1 MRIIQIL
8 LNFKDLVWYT
18 THSKIKMALIYDNL
32 LSLISIQNVVLLVF
46 VILLALW
53 LLKSNNNLP
62 PGPRG
67 WPIIGSIPY
76 MFGEPH
82 ETFEEWTRIYGDIFT
97 VKLGRETVVILNGSD
112 VVKQALKD
120 QGERFI
126 DRKIIPIVEFGYT
139 IKGGIAFR
147 NGHPWLE
154 LRRWSSSFLRDYC
167 HGKKGLLG
175 RQLNLESQLTIE
187 AEHLCQEFGKREK
200 PFNPFHCINNAVSN
214 IISII
219 CFGDRFEYNDPKY
232 KELLE
237 GLGYLFDCT
246 GFVSAL
252 NAFPILYYT
261 PVYKQFRKTLLHT
274 KSFLNDIIK
283 RHEETFDS
291 EDIRDIIDAYLLEL
305 QKDDV
310 DTSVFSK
317 DVLWRTI
324 LDLFVAGT
332 DTVTST
338 LAFTIAFLVN
348 YPEVQKKL
356 QKEVDEVIGQ
366 KKPKW
371 SDRHS
376 MPYLEATIMEIQRLG
391 NVVPFFGR
399 RTSDCVKINGYE
411 IPADTT
417 VLVNLFSV
425 HRHSDKWAR
434 PLNFEPD
441 RFLDDLKNIQKQEAL
456 LPFGI
461 GRRLCIGELMAKM
474 ELFLFTANLIQRF
487 QFKVPEGR
495 CAPSVHDCLSG
506 ITRRPKPFEICA
518 IKR

>member
-1 MRIIQIL
+1 
-8 LNFKDLVWYT
+8 
-18 THSKIKMALIYDNL
+18 
-32 LSLISIQNVVLLVF
+32 
-46 VILLALW
+46 
-53 LLKSNNNLP
+53 
-62 PGPRG
+62 
-67 WPIIGSIPY
+67 
-76 MFGEPH
+76 
-82 ETFEEWTRIYGDIFT
+82 
-97 VKLGRETVVILNGSD
+97 
-112 VVKQALKD
+112 
-120 QGERFI
+120 
-126 DRKIIPIVEFGYT
+126 
-139 IKGGIAFR
+139 
-147 NGHPWLE
+147 WLE

-200 PFNPFHCINNAVSN
+200 PFNPFHYINNAVSN

-219 CFGDRFEYNDPKY
+219 CFGDRFEYSDPKY

-237 GLGYLFDCT
+237 GMRYLFECS
-246 GFVSAL
+246 GFVSPV
-252 NAFPILYYT
+252 NAIPLLYYT
-261 PVYKQFRKTLLHT
+261 PLYKRFRHTISNT
-274 KSFLNDIIK
+274 KSFIDDIIK
-283 RHEETFDS
+283 HHGETFDS

-317 DVLWRTI
+317 NILWRTI
-324 LDLFVAGT
+324 LDLFLGGT

-338 LAFTIAFLVN
+338 LAFTIAFFVI
-348 YPEVQKKL
+348 YPEVQKKV
-356 QKEVDEVIGQ
+356 QNEVDTVLGQ

-376 MPYLEATIMEIQRLG
+376 MPYLDATLMEIQRLG
-391 NVVPFFGR
+391 NVSPFFGR
-399 RTSDCVKINGYE
+399 RTADDVEINGYT

-417 VLVNLFSV
+417 VLINLFCV
-425 HRHSDKWAR
+425 HLNSENWER
-434 PLNFEPD
+434 PLNFKPE
-441 RFLDDLKNIQKQEAL
+441 RFLSDDLKTIQKQEAF

-461 GRRLCIGELMAKM
+461 GRRLCIGELMSRM
-474 ELFLFTANLIQRF
+474 ELFLFTVNLIQRF

-506 ITRRPKPFEICA
+506 LTRRPEPFEICA